1 VLFDAL
7 RGLADHPAAGEVRG
21 GVGTLAAVEL
31 DSELLARDPAAL
43 GRLTMAA
50 RKAGVLLRQ
59 LSSSV
64 AVSPPLTAEAEH
76 FELIAQGIAAGLDAA
91 AAG

>member
-31 DSELLARDPAAL
+31 DGELLARDPAAL

-50 RKAGVLLRQ
+50 RQAGVLLRQ
-59 LSSSV
+59 LGSSV
-64 AVSPPLTAEAEH
+64 AVSPPLTAQPEH